1 MKIKSKRQSGSGFT
15 LLEVLVAM
23 TILGLGVVTLLQIFS
38 QGLRLGARST
48 SRTETITAGA
58 RVMDELL
65 ARRTLD
71 EGGQNGRLAN
81 NGRWNAQVQTV
92 RDPTADLDRSRNWE
106 LREVALEV
114 TVNESGVERRVDLK
128 TLRLSKKGAP

>member
-1 MKIKSKRQSGSGFT
+1 VKIQFQRHSDVGFT

-23 TILGLGVVTLLQIFS
+23 TIVGLGVVTLLQIFS

-48 SRTETITAGA
+48 SRTESIAASA

-65 ARRTLD
+65 ARRSLA
-71 EGGQNGRLAN
+71 EGGQNGRLA

-92 RDPTADLDRSRNWE
+92 RDPSPDLDLSRVWE
-106 LREVALEV
+106 IKEVTLEV
-114 TVNESGVERRVDLK
+114 SVNESGVERRVDLK